1 MIAVCVFYAR
11 HPELDYHVK
20 KSPDRCSN
28 AVTAANFLVSG
39 RVYTK
44 MKIERHGQ
52 AKILTQQEIELL
64 FNKGLQT
71 SRDRTLF
78 GVCLYTACRIAEA
91 CSLMVKDIY
100 TNSGTVRSTINF
112 RKANTKGKLQT
123 RTIPVIEDLRSLLTS
138 WRSHAGQTYL
148 FPGRHPNHHW
158 KHLHPDSAD
167 KILRKAFERADIEG
181 ASTHSFRRTAL
192 SQMSNA
198 GIPLRII
205 QEISGHNNLEQLQ
218 RYLDVKPDQVKGAI
232 ASLSM
237 LSYTGKGTYPGGE
250 HELPAVPLPR
260 EQLSQLS
267 QDLSDSA
274 PEEIPDL

>member
-1 MIAVCVFYAR
+1 MQYLRQTFWY
-11 HPELDYHVK
+11 
-20 KSPDRCSN
+20 
-28 AVTAANFLVSG
+28 
-39 RVYTK
+39 RVEYTPS

-71 SRDRTLF
+71 ARDRTLF

-100 TNSGTVRSTINF
+100 TNSGAVRSTINF

-123 RTIPVIEDLRSLLTS
+123 RTIPVIEDLLRLLTS
-138 WRSHAGQTYL
+138 WKPHAGQIYL
-148 FPGRHPNHHW
+148 FPGRHPSHHW
-158 KHLHPDSAD
+158 KHLHTNSAD
-167 KILRKAFERADIEG
+167 QILREAFSRTDIEG

-192 SQMSNA
+192 TQMSNA

-205 QEISGHNNLEQLQ
+205 QEISGHSNLEQLQ
-218 RYLDVKPDQVKGAI
+218 RYLEVKPDQVKGAI

-237 LSYTGKGTYPGGE
+237 LSYTGKHEFPPVE
-250 HELPAVPLPR
+250 DELPAVPLPR

-267 QDLSDSA
+267 QDLSDSS
-274 PEEIPDL
+274 PEEIPDW

>member
-1 MIAVCVFYAR
+1 
-11 HPELDYHVK
+11 
-20 KSPDRCSN
+20 
-28 AVTAANFLVSG
+28 
-39 RVYTK
+39 

-64 FNKGLQT
+64 FNKGLLS

-100 TNSGTVRSTINF
+100 TNSGAVVRSTINF

-123 RTIPVIEDLRSLLTS
+123 RTIPVIEDLRTLLTS
-138 WRSHAGQTYL
+138 WRSHVGQTYL
-148 FPGRHPNHHW
+148 FPGRHPSHHW
-158 KHLHPDSAD
+158 KHLHTNSAD
-167 KILRKAFERADIEG
+167 QILREAFERIGIEG

-192 SQMSNA
+192 TQMSNA

-218 RYLDVKPDQVKGAI
+218 HYLEVKPDQESEERSPLFPCFPTG
-232 ASLSM
+232 
-237 LSYTGKGTYPGGE
+237 GKGIS
-250 HELPAVPLPR
+250 PR
-260 EQLSQLS
+260 TG
-267 QDLSDSA
+267 
-274 PEEIPDL
+274 